1 MPDPRPRLL
10 FYCQHSL
17 GIGHLMRSFALCEA
31 LARSFAVRLLCGGRI
46 PEGIAPPPGFEIVA
60 LPAIAANLDFSL
72 VGEDGG
78 RPVADTMDERARLI
92 LQAYEELR
100 PAAVVVELFPFG
112 RKKFGRELLPLLA
125 AARREPRPVVA
136 CSLRDLL
143 VGRHDQASHDERA
156 SRLANEYFDA
166 VLVHADP
173 RLVRLEETFQPATP
187 LRVPIFYTGYVV
199 RGGDRTARPG
209 PEAGP
214 RGVLVSVGS
223 GTQGEALLRAAAA
236 AQPEVLATTGMPMR
250 IVAGPHVREDLWAWL
265 LGALGGRQGAE
276 LVRVVPD
283 LGPELAAA
291 AVSVSHCGYNTALEV
306 LGSGIPALVVPA
318 LEEGDQET
326 ARAGRL
332 SGLGLVRVLPR
343 DRLTPASLAEE
354 IRGLREFRPAPFDL
368 DVDGAAASTAILE
381 RLVGSGT
388 GSRGA

>member
-1 MPDPRPRLL
+1 MAPDPRPNLL

-31 LARSFAVRLLCGGRI
+31 LAGPFAVRLLCGGRI
-46 PEGIAPPPGFEIVA
+46 PEGIEPPPGFEIVA

-72 VGEDGG
+72 VGTDEG
-78 RPVADTMDERARLI
+78 RPVGETMDERARLV
-92 LQAYEELR
+92 LESYEELQ
-100 PAAVVVELFPFG
+100 PSAVVVELFPFG

-143 VGRHDQASHDERA
+143 VGRHDRAAHDERA

-173 RLVRLEETFQPATP
+173 RLARLEETFRPATP
-187 LRVPIFYTGYVV
+187 LRVPTFYTGYVV
-199 RGGDRTARPG
+199 RSVDGAARRGPG
-209 PEAGP
+209 AAAG
-214 RGVLVSVGS
+214 GVLVSVGS

-250 IVAGPHVREDLWAWL
+250 IVAGPHVREDLWDWL
-265 LGALGGRQGAE
+265 EEAVGGRPGAE

-283 LGPELAAA
+283 LGPELARAKL
-291 AVSVSHCGYNTALEV
+291 SVSHCGYNTALEV
-306 LGSGIPALVVPA
+306 LRSGLPSLVVPA

-326 ARAGRL
+326 ARAQRL
-332 SGLGLVRVLPR
+332 AGLGLVRVLPR
-343 DRLTPASLAEE
+343 DHMTPASLAEA

-368 DVDGAAASTAILE
+368 DVDGARASAEILQ
-381 RLVGSGT
+381 RLV
-388 GSRGA
+388 AV